1 MEASTSLSK
10 ELFLS
15 DTGTVSSTVFV
26 LRPLPA
32 AALDDAAALLAA
44 AFADYPWTRWAVP
57 AQDYTD
63 RLTRLQRLYL
73 QYAREHGIVLADADV
88 TGVVALLPPNPP
100 EPPSEMQDEV
110 AALHGD
116 RLDAVAGAVTP
127 PPPTGAWTLET
138 LGVDPRR
145 RGRGL
150 GASLVRAALDAVP
163 AGVPVAL
170 DTSDPRNVRLYERCD
185 FGVTATTLVPDGP
198 TVVSMVHPAAT

>member
-1 MEASTSLSK
+1 MEASTSVSW

-15 DTGTVSSTVFV
+15 DTGPVSSTVFT

-32 AALDDAAALLAA
+32 AALDDAAALLAV

-57 AQDYTD
+57 AQDYAD

-73 QYAREHGIVLADADV
+73 QYALENGVVLADADV
-88 TGVVALLPPNPP
+88 SGVVALLPPNPP
-100 EPPSEMQDEV
+100 EPPSPMQEEV

-116 RLDAVAGAVTP
+116 RLAAVFGATTP
-127 PPPTGAWTLET
+127 PPAAGAWTLET

-150 GASLVRAALDAVP
+150 GATLVRAALDAVP

-170 DTSDPRNVRLYERCD
+170 DTSDPRNVRLYERCG
-185 FGVTATTLVPDGP
+185 FGVIETTDLPDGP
-198 TVVSMVHPAAT
+198 TVVSMVSPAAT